1 MVGWLAGERQFLGKS
16 SCRATSAPLT
26 PNQYSM
32 NIQLVFKKT
41 FDPFFM
47 NKIRFNKKKEKLMNR
62 RKKNFSEII
71 ELKSNNP
78 KSPALQINRCNEK
91 TNR

>member
-1 MVGWLAGERQFLGKS
+1 MNSIPGSAVPLVMFFFFYSQEEEEDVMWLVGWLAGERQFLGKS

-41 FDPFFM
+41 FDPF
-47 NKIRFNKKKEKLMNR
+47 L
-62 RKKNFSEII
+62 
-71 ELKSNNP
+71 
-78 KSPALQINRCNEK
+78 
-91 TNR
+91 